1 MRGKHGVQCVC
12 GICIRQR
19 TSEEA
24 EQMEGT
30 VPDLTS
36 CSVSGTYRS
45 TVHHAGRVS
54 DVLPFVR

>member
-36 CSVSGTYRS
+36 CTVSRAVLCLGYLGTVVPS
-45 TVHHAGRVS
+45 TMRAA
-54 DVLPFVR
+54 